1 MKLLV
6 SIPTCQVDFHATHES
21 MRLHENTELYVSRY
35 PVSAPTNRNLCL
47 LKARELQADYIIMC
61 DDDITGFFTGWEIEL
76 IQPLIKNPNCKM
88 VSASLI
94 TAAGDPA
101 VMMDIKRDLAIPL
114 QKIASKALPSACIA
128 FRADV
133 NLFFDQ
139 RYTINNRG
147 AGFEDTDFCLQ
158 INKKFT
164 NAIYY
169 INNKVKL
176 RHENECKGQEQ
187 IRIFHNYF
195 KKKWSLK

>member
-6 SIPTCQVDFHATHES
+6 TIPTCQLDFQATHET
-21 MRLHENTELYVSRY
+21 MCLPENIELYISSY
-35 PVSAPTNRNLCL
+35 PVSAPTNRNICL
-47 LKARELQADYIIMC
+47 LKARELKADYIIMC
-61 DDDITGFFTGWEIEL
+61 DDDIAGFFAGWELEL
-76 IQPLIKNPNCKM
+76 IQPLIKNPNCQM

-94 TAAGDPA
+94 TATGAPA
-101 VMMDIKRDLAIPL
+101 VMMDIKRNLTIPY

-128 FRADV
+128 FRADL
-133 NLFFDQ
+133 NIFFDQ

-147 AGFEDTDFCLQ
+147 AGFEDTDFCYQ

-176 RHENECKGQEQ
+176 IHENESKGQEQ
-187 IRIFHNYF
+187 IRIFYDYF
-195 KKKWSLK
+195 KKKWGLK

>member
-6 SIPTCQVDFHATHES
+6 SIPTCQVDFHATHKS

-101 VMMDIKRDLAIPL
+101 VMMNIKRDLTIPL
-114 QKIASKALPSACIA
+114 QKIASKTLPSACIA

-147 AGFEDTDFCLQ
+147 AGFEDTDFCFQ

-176 RHENECKGQEQ
+176 IHENECKGQEQ

-195 KKKWSLK
+195 KKKWG